1 MSLCSI
7 ALSLSLAQGAP
18 AAPNADELIKKI
30 DATPELKGQPKPF
43 EIAASLVRLY
53 FSQGRTK
60 DAQVYAREALASA
73 QPALTFYVDQKKKLG
88 ARKAAAPEQAKC
100 DPDKPKDANLAN
112 VLEVAKKHAAQG
124 RTPEAVACARKAV
137 TAVPDVMMMD
147 GHASFLARDYAA
159 ARASYERVLTT
170 FDDVPDALYAR
181 GALTVDEKPD
191 DVKALEAAKKDL
203 EQFLA
208 AAPSSRHGRSAKAL
222 LERTTAGIQAG
233 GLSKVSPAPA
243 PAAAPVMPPSGG
255 PPPLDQAT
263 IAAFQNAPQNAE
275 TEARF
280 AKLIEE
286 SEDALAHGRYQDAL
300 TGFKQVMPYQPSN
313 PRLRAGMAWTLV
325 RLGKPMAD
333 TVWRAA
339 IENPDAVDA
348 LGDRLKAQ
356 GDADGAKAL
365 WTRLAETVPGY
376 APRLEG
382 KR

>member
-18 AAPNADELIKKI
+18 NPDELIKKI
-30 DATPELKGQPKPF
+30 DATPDLKGQQKPF

-60 DAQVYAREALASA
+60 DAQVYAREALATA
-73 QPALTFYVDQKKKLG
+73 QPALAFYVEQKKKLG
-88 ARKAAAPEQAKC
+88 AKKPAALEQARC

-112 VLEVAKKHAAQG
+112 VLEVAKKHASQG
-124 RTPEAVACARKAV
+124 KTPEAVACARKAV

-191 DVKALEAAKKDL
+191 DVKALEGAKKDL

-233 GLSKVSPAPA
+233 GLSKLAPTPAQV
-243 PAAAPVMPPSGG
+243 AAPPMMQPPSG
-255 PPPLDQAT
+255 PPQLDQAT

-275 TEARF
+275 TDARF
-280 AKLIEE
+280 AKLIED
-286 SEDALAHGRYQDAL
+286 SEDALAKGRYQDAL

-325 RLGKPMAD
+325 RLGKPMAQQ
-333 TVWRAA
+333 VWGVA
-339 IENPDAVDA
+339 IENPAAVEA
-348 LGDRLKAQ
+348 LGDRLKAL
-356 GDADGAKAL
+356 GDAEGAKAL
-365 WTRLAETVPGY
+365 WTRLAESVPGY
-376 APRLEG
+376 APKLEG